1 MLAIFKR
8 EFKSYFKTPIGYIVL
23 AAYYLILGIFF
34 TAIFTEGTPGVHML
48 VLSMSIVVA
57 FTVPIITMRLMSE
70 DRRSK
75 VDQILL
81 TSPVRLT
88 GIVLGKFF
96 AAMCVYAL
104 GFAPT
109 VIFELIVAGYVKVNV
124 FSYVY
129 ALFGMML
136 LGAACIAIG
145 MFISSLTESPAVS
158 AIVTLVV
165 SILLI
170 YMSVFSTMVN
180 VKWISKIL
188 EKAAFFEVLESF
200 GKTVFSVSDVV
211 YFLSIA
217 AAFLF
222 LTVRS
227 LEKRRWA

>member
-1 MLAIFKR
+1 M
-8 EFKSYFKTPIGYIVL
+8 
-23 AAYYLILGIFF
+23 
-34 TAIFTEGTPGVHML
+34 
-48 VLSMSIVVA
+48 
-57 FTVPIITMRLMSE
+57 
-70 DRRSK
+70 
-75 VDQILL
+75 
-81 TSPVRLT
+81 
-88 GIVLGKFF
+88 
-96 AAMCVYAL
+96 
-104 GFAPT
+104 
-109 VIFELIVAGYVKVNV
+109 KVNV